1 MIKTVNMNIVEK
13 ALKAKMRG
21 VRFFPQLILSIYGL
35 EIPHEVTF
43 KAIGGEDSVRFV
55 HRAPGTVFHPKT
67 TIGNRVHIYISA
79 SDYWQS

>member
-43 KAIGGEDSVRFV
+43 KALWGGGILCDL
-55 HRAPGTVFHPKT
+55 T
-67 TIGNRVHIYISA
+67 
-79 SDYWQS
+79 

>member
-43 KAIGGEDSVRFV
+43 KVIGGILYDLYIE
-55 HRAPGTVFHPKT
+55 HREHF
-67 TIGNRVHIYISA
+67 S
-79 SDYWQS
+79 S